1 MEKAFRKTGIDIIG
15 DAPWGTHLCQFYQ
28 TKKDL
33 IDILVPYFKAGLENN
48 EFCMW
53 VTSEPLKV
61 EDAKAAL
68 KKVVKNLDHFIK
80 KGQIETLDYSEW
92 CTKSGK
98 FDANNVLQGWVEK
111 ENQALKRGYDGLRL
125 SGNTFWLAKRDWRN
139 FTDYE
144 EEVNNVIGKYRMIAI
159 CTYSLAKCGSSEVID
174 VVSNHQFALVRREG
188 EWVIIGSS
196 ERKRAEKTLQSSEAN
211 LRKIIEKNA
220 DGIFIV
226 DRDGLVRYVNPATE
240 ALFGCKAEE
249 LIGELFGFPLTAS
262 EAMEIDIIR
271 RDGGGIRVAE
281 VHMVEME
288 WEEKNAYLAS
298 LRDITERKQAEEAL
312 RKSEEK
318 YRTILETIE
327 EGYFEVGI
335 AGNFT
340 FFNDSLSRLL
350 GYSRDEMMGMNNR
363 QYTDKENAQKLYQA
377 FNRVYRTGEPTKR
390 FDWGIIRKDGTKRY
404 IEPSVS
410 LIKNSSGQPIGFRGI
425 VRDITERKLAEE
437 VIKDSE
443 ERYRTAIEN
452 SNDGVAIVKGDFH
465 LYVNQKLLEMFGYNH
480 PEEIVGK
487 PVSVTVHPDDRDR
500 VMEITLKRQKGKDVP
515 SKYEFKG
522 IRKDGDIIYVEVSAT
537 KTTYRGEAVSLA
549 YLRDITEHKR
559 VEQEMMNLQDQL
571 RQSQKIEAIG
581 RLAGGIS
588 HDFNNLLTV
597 IKGYSQLS
605 LLEFKEGD
613 PLRGNLEE
621 INNAAD
627 RAADLT
633 HQLLAFSRRQ
643 ILEFKVIDLNTAL
656 RNLEKMLRRVIGEN
670 IELVIHL
677 PEDLGGVKTDP
688 GQIEQVIMNLA
699 VNARDAMPEGGKLVI
714 ETANVEL
721 DEEYVRNHVAVKT
734 GGYVMLAV
742 SDTGVGMTPEVRDRV
757 FEPFFTT
764 KEEGKGTG
772 LGLATVYGI
781 VKQSGGNIWVYSELG
796 KGTTFKIYFPRV
808 DEPLDEIS
816 EKVTVGKEL
825 LRGSE
830 TILVVEDEEEVRRLT
845 VRIFKELGYEVLEA
859 GQGIDTFPVADEH
872 KGPIHLLLTDVVMPK
887 MSGRELA
894 ERLKPLYP
902 KMKVLYMSGYTD
914 NAITHHGV
922 LEKGINYIPK
932 PFTVDG
938 LARKVREVLDK

>member
-53 VTSEPLKV
+53 ITSEPLKV

-80 KGQIETLDYSEW
+80 KGQIEILDYSEW
-92 CTKSGK
+92 YTKSGK
-98 FDANNVLQGWVEK
+98 FDANNVFQGWVEK
-111 ENQALKRGYDGLRL
+111 ENQALKRGHDGLRL

-139 FTDYE
+139 FTDFE
-144 EEVNNVIGKYRMIAI
+144 EEVNNLIGKYRMIAI
-159 CTYSLAKCGSSEVID
+159 CTYSLGKCGVSEVID

-188 EWVIIGSS
+188 EWVIIESL
-196 ERKRAEKTLQSSEAN
+196 ERKQAEKTLQSSEAN
-211 LRKIIEKNA
+211 LRKIVEKNA

-249 LIGELFGFPLTAS
+249 LIGELFGFPLMACEGT
-262 EAMEIDIIR
+262 EIEIIR

-281 VHMVEME
+281 VRLVEME

-298 LRDITERKQAEEAL
+298 VHDITKRKQVEQALRQSESKYKTLAENLPQKIFLKDRDSIYISCNEHYANDLRIAPADIAGKTDYDFYPKELAEKYRADDKRIMGLGKTEEIEETYIQNGNEMFIQTVKTPIKDEKGNTLGILGIFWDITERKRAA
-312 RKSEEK
+312 
-318 YRTILETIE
+318 
-327 EGYFEVGI
+327 
-335 AGNFT
+335 
-340 FFNDSLSRLL
+340 
-350 GYSRDEMMGMNNR
+350 DEM
-363 QYTDKENAQKLYQA
+363 A
-377 FNRVYRTGEPTKR
+377 
-390 FDWGIIRKDGTKRY
+390 
-404 IEPSVS
+404 
-410 LIKNSSGQPIGFRGI
+410 
-425 VRDITERKLAEE
+425 
-437 VIKDSE
+437 
-443 ERYRTAIEN
+443 
-452 SNDGVAIVKGDFH
+452 
-465 LYVNQKLLEMFGYNH
+465 
-480 PEEIVGK
+480 
-487 PVSVTVHPDDRDR
+487 
-500 VMEITLKRQKGKDVP
+500 TL
-515 SKYEFKG
+515 
-522 IRKDGDIIYVEVSAT
+522 
-537 KTTYRGEAVSLA
+537 
-549 YLRDITEHKR
+549 
-559 VEQEMMNLQDQL
+559 QEQL
-571 RQSQKIEAIG
+571 RQSQKMEAIG
-581 RLAGGIS
+581 RLAGGIA

-605 LLEFKEGD
+605 LLGFKEGD

-621 INNAAD
+621 IKNAAD
-627 RAADLT
+627 RAADLI

-677 PEDLGGVKTDP
+677 TEDLGGVKTDP
-688 GQIEQVIMNLA
+688 GWIEQVIINLA
-699 VNARDAMPEGGKLVI
+699 VNAKDAMPEGGKLVI

-721 DEEYVRNHVAVKT
+721 DETYASKHVAVT
-734 GGYVMLAV
+734 PGRYVMLSV
-742 SDTGVGMTPEVRDRV
+742 SDTGVGMTPEIKEKV

-772 LGLATVYGI
+772 LGLSTVYGI
-781 VKQSGGNIWVYSELG
+781 VKQSEGNIWVYSELG
-796 KGTTFKIYFPRV
+796 KGTTFKIYLPCV

-816 EKVTVGKEL
+816 EKVTVRKGL

-830 TILVVEDEEEVRRLT
+830 TILVAEDEEKVRKL
-845 VRIFKELGYEVLEA
+845 VVQILNEQGYRVLEA
-859 GQGIDTFPVADEH
+859 VQGVDALSVADEH
-872 KGPIHLLLTDVVMPK
+872 KGLIHLLVTDVVMPK
-887 MSGRELA
+887 MGGRELA

-922 LEKGINYIPK
+922 LDKGMNFIQK
-932 PFTVDG
+932 PFTVEG
-938 LARKVREVLDK
+938 LARKVWEVLDK